1 MVVLAVAVERWLPT
15 VGDAAVGKKRQVV
28 GLPIASHEAFE
39 VVTVP
44 GVLLAL
50 EEGANVGFR
59 TWQCGGENRAEGD
72 DPQGKEQLRRGHKW
86 PPQ

>member
-1 MVVLAVAVERWLPT
+1 LVANR
-15 VGDAAVGKKRQVV
+15 GDAAIGKKRQVV
-28 GLPIASHEAFE
+28 GLPIARHEAFE

-59 TWQCGGENRAEGD
+59 TWQCGGKNRSEIRAPNE
-72 DPQGKEQLRRGHKW
+72 RNA
-86 PPQ
+86 